1 MFQRRRLTL
10 QSLIP
15 LVPRTSKL
23 AFWMASAA
31 LLCLAAQ
38 GQTARLRIGAIEFF
52 GASGHDLASLRAVL
66 PVREGSE
73 VNAQD
78 MNDLVARIRWMAK
91 AADVALVCCDRRSPE
106 ESWTIFI
113 GWPDGP
119 GDGFRHAATPRA
131 RLRLPA
137 DGLALA
143 QSSWAVWQEAQAAGM
158 SDTVKPSSDLDIKLR
173 ETELSIRQY
182 TMRHGER
189 LRRVLRNSSDAQ
201 HRSIAAHFL
210 SYGRRSRVLVNALV
224 AACHDAD
231 EGVRDNATR
240 SLMVLLRTDMRVAAW
255 VPASEMVAM
264 LHSGTWSDRQRAA
277 ILLLNLSEE
286 QNPKLLSEIR
296 GRAWPALLEMA
307 RWRGADQ
314 AGPARQLLGRAGGLD
329 EPRLQVLLRGGN
341 VDALLEAVATIH

>member
-1 MFQRRRLTL
+1 M
-10 QSLIP
+10 P
-15 LVPRTSKL
+15 LAGRTSIL
-23 AFWMASAA
+23 VRQLVSFT
-31 LLCLAAQ
+31 LLSCAVQAQ
-38 GQTARLRIGAIEFF
+38 SPRVRIGAIEFF
-52 GASGHDLASLRAVL
+52 GSSGHDLASLRAAL
-66 PVREGSE
+66 PVAEGSD

-78 MNDLVARIRWMAK
+78 MNDLLTRIRSTAK

-119 GDGFRHAATPRA
+119 GDGFRHAAAPHG
-131 RLRLPA
+131 RLKLPA
-137 DGLALA
+137 DGLGLA
-143 QSSWAVWQEAQAAGM
+143 RSSWAIWQEAQAAGM

-173 ETELSIRQY
+173 ATELSIRQY
-182 TMRHGER
+182 TMRHGDE
-189 LRRVLRNSSDAQ
+189 LRRVLRGSDDPQ
-201 HRSIAAHFL
+201 QRSIAAHFL
-210 SYGRRSRVLVNALV
+210 SYGRRSKALVGALV
-224 AACHDAD
+224 AACHDPE

-264 LHSGTWSDRQRAA
+264 LHSGHWSDRQRAA

-296 GRAWPALLEMA
+296 ARAWPMLLEMA

-329 EPRLQVLLRGGN
+329 EPRLQALLRGGN